1 MAASTPSS
9 LLCLLLMISTFS
21 SIGTTTAADV
31 PPTAPVAPSTAC
43 NPTPYP
49 SFCRSSVLPGNSSAN
64 LYDFGRLTITR
75 SLSAAL
81 RFSSLVNSY
90 LGRASSLTPTA
101 TRALQD
107 CQLLSGLNI
116 DYLSSARAS
125 LNPTQT
131 LPDAQADEVQ
141 SLLAANGLSV
151 PLSNGTKLYS
161 VGLSLFTRAWVSKR
175 TRGAGGGARG
185 RFHKG
190 RNVRAGLVRDGKL
203 AARMSHAHRK
213 VYESLNGRTLLQTSD
228 SVAVSDV
235 VVVSQDGTGNFTTIT
250 DALNAAPNDTSVDDG
265 YFLIYVTA
273 GVYEEYVTVTKH
285 KKYVMVVGDGINQT
299 IITGNRSVGD
309 GWTTFNSATVCEYH
323 APLLHNV

>member
-1 MAASTPSS
+1 MSLYITHTSLSIVSQQAFIMADSSPSS
-9 LLCLLLMISTFS
+9 LLCLLLMISAFS

-31 PPTAPVAPSTAC
+31 PATTPVAPSTAC

-81 RFSSLVNSY
+81 HFSSLVNSY
-90 LGRASSLTPTA
+90 LARASSLTPTA

-131 LPDAQADEVQ
+131 LPNAQADEVQ
-141 SLLAANGLSV
+141 SLLAAVITNQQTCMDGLQ
-151 PLSNGTKLYS
+151 
-161 VGLSLFTRAWVSKR
+161 
-175 TRGAGGGARG
+175 G
-185 RFHKG
+185 RD
-190 RNVRAGLVRDGKL
+190 VRAGLVRDGKL

-213 VYESLNGRTLLQTSD
+213 VYESRSGRTLLQTSD

-323 APLLHNV
+323 APLLHSV